1 MKTELVSVRL
11 PKEYVLVIGEKARE
25 DNTDKTTALKR
36 ILALGTKQYKLEKA
50 VNKYKEGKASI
61 GKAAEIAGISLWEMM
76 DELKDKNISNPL
88 TEEDY
93 KDGIKNLKKVWG

>member
-11 PKEYVLVIGEKARE
+11 PKEYISAICEKARE

-36 ILALGTKQYKLEKA
+36 IVALGTKQYKLENA
-50 VNKYKEGKASI
+50 VNKYREGKVSI

-76 DELKDKNISNPL
+76 DELKDRNIANPL
-88 TEEDY
+88 NEADYEE
-93 KDGIKNLKKVWG
+93 GIKNLKKVWK